1 ILEHAL
7 DLLHVDSVVI
17 QQRISA
23 LLQQNKLYGLEA
35 MTANQESLGP
45 ACQRPALAGAEKRI
59 AGAMKRIE
67 RAKSA
72 IPSIKIE
79 AAIAW
84 AQDKAGFNFAL
95 QQEAALTQAL
105 QSKVAIITGGPGTG
119 KTTILRAI
127 VDIARAKR
135 ARIQLA
141 SPTGRAAQRLTEAT
155 GFPAST
161 IHRLL
166 KYDGATRKFVHDAD
180 NPLPCDLLIV
190 DEASMLDCRLAANL
204 FDAVPSAAHLLLVGD
219 ADQLPSV
226 GSGNVLGDL
235 MTAPPAQVTRLDT
248 IFRQGETSGII
259 STAHAIL
266 KGESHPGRTQ
276 TSLRSLDDALDFT
289 FIEAD
294 DAEQCAQAVSY
305 LAREYLPKVYS
316 IDPISDVQVL
326 SPMHRGVAG
335 IAALNARLQEGLN
348 DSARAQLRLRA
359 NPDYTPAKQTHFRE
373 KTRRVLPADL
383 AYGATTYRIGDKVI
397 QTRNNYDKGI
407 FNGDTGIIKS
417 ISSDRSGLTVEFT
430 GESVEFTKGELGE
443 LQLAYAISIHKSQ
456 GSEYPIVIIPLLKQH
471 YMMLQ
476 RNLVYTGITRA
487 RTKVYLVG
495 SVDAYAMAVNNH
507 KTEVRR
513 THLPTRLRQ
522 ALNCEAKID

>member
-1 ILEHAL
+1 
-7 DLLHVDSVVI
+7 
-17 QQRISA
+17 
-23 LLQQNKLYGLEA
+23 
-35 MTANQESLGP
+35 M
-45 ACQRPALAGAEKRI
+45 
-59 AGAMKRIE
+59 
-67 RAKSA
+67 
-72 IPSIKIE
+72 
-79 AAIAW
+79 
-84 AQDKAGFNFAL
+84 
-95 QQEAALTQAL
+95 
-105 QSKVAIITGGPGTG
+105 
-119 KTTILRAI
+119 
-127 VDIARAKR
+127 
-135 ARIQLA
+135 
-141 SPTGRAAQRLTEAT
+141 
-155 GFPAST
+155 
-161 IHRLL
+161 L
-166 KYDGATRKFVHDAD
+166 KYDGATRKFVYDAD

-190 DEASMLDCRLAANL
+190 DEASMLDSRLAANL

-226 GSGNVLGDL
+226 GPGNVLGDL
-235 MTAPPAQVTRLDT
+235 MTAPPAQVTRLNT

-266 KGESHPGRTQ
+266 KGESHPGRTH
-276 TSLRSLDDALDFT
+276 TSLRYLDASLDFT

-294 DAEQCAQAVSY
+294 DAEQCAQAISY
-305 LAREYLPKVYS
+305 LARDYLPKAHG
-316 IDPISDVQVL
+316 IDPIKDVQVL

-335 IAALNARLQEGLN
+335 IAALNAALQEDLN
-348 DSARAQLRLRA
+348 DNATAQSRLRA
-359 NPDYTPAKQTHFRE
+359 NPNYIPAKQTHFRE
-373 KTRRVLPADL
+373 KTRKALPTEL

-417 ISSDRSGLTVEFT
+417 ISPDRSGLTVDFA

-522 ALNCEAKID
+522 ALGSEAKTD